1 MLDFR
6 GFLIVAVLFGGV
18 VIASVSSLLRGTVNH
33 GDPAYEFK
41 NEGPKIT
48 SGNRRDMQ
56 VPDWVRR
63 RRPDMREPTYSTQ
76 KEVGTQ
82 QANPFMK

>member
-1 MLDFR
+1 MFDFR

-18 VIASVSSLLRGTVNH
+18 VIASVSSLLRGTINH
-33 GDPAYEFK
+33 GDPGYEFK

-48 SGNRRDMQ
+48 SGNRRDTQ

-63 RRPDMREPTYSTQ
+63 RRPDMRESNYSTQ
-76 KEVGTQ
+76 KSVGSQ
-82 QANPFMK
+82 HANPFMK